1 MPIRLI
7 ALDLDGTLLTTDRR
21 ISQANLDALTAAQS
35 CGIRVVVVTGRRF
48 HSALPHVRAIPFA
61 VTLIASN
68 GALIGT
74 TEGETVYRD
83 FLPRAIA
90 QQVLQAVPEY
100 RPFAAAIFDIPCR
113 GQVTMQT
120 SAIPEGPYG
129 WYLANNPESLALVP
143 DLAMALETD
152 PVQILFGGPP
162 ELIEPV
168 EGLLRGSAVAPHV
181 HLTWTKYLMRN
192 ISLLDVMNCGC
203 TKGRTLAWWAERC
216 GISREE
222 VMAIGDNFNDL
233 EMLQFAGHAVV
244 MANCSQGLH
253 RSGWS
258 MTRSN
263 DEDGVAEAIR
273 AHVLRRETA

>member
-21 ISQANLDALTAAQS
+21 ISQASLDALTSARN
-35 CGIRVVVVTGRRF
+35 CGIHVVVVTGRRF
-48 HSALPHVRAIPFA
+48 HSALPHARTIPFP

-68 GALIGT
+68 GALIGNT
-74 TEGETVYRD
+74 HGETIYRD
-83 FLPRAIA
+83 FLPCAIA
-90 QQVLQAVPEY
+90 QQVLHAVPGY
-100 RPFAAAIFDIPCR
+100 RPFAAAIFDVPCR

-120 SAIPEGPYG
+120 SATPGGPLG

-143 DLAMALETD
+143 DLETAIESD

-162 ELIEPV
+162 DFIEPV
-168 EGLLRGSAVAPHV
+168 EGLLRASNAAPHV

-203 TKGRTLAWWAERC
+203 TKGRSLAWWAEQC
-216 GISREE
+216 GIAREE

-253 RSGWS
+253 RPGWTL
-258 MTRSN
+258 TRSN

-273 AHVLRRETA
+273 TYVLR